1 MMKKVLYAFLI
12 ALSIASCSTADNKWK
27 IVPDETRIS
36 EKSAILQSLSPN
48 STKKRP
54 NIVLIVADD
63 LGKYELSAYGA
74 AHIETPNI
82 DAIGKN
88 GIRFKDAYVTAPVCA
103 PSRAAILT
111 GKYQQRY
118 GFETQPMEFYPN
130 KLQYAAGKKA
140 KRLGDWTISTP
151 PSYPHPEELEH
162 QGIPEDELNLAE
174 ILKASGYSTGIIGKW
189 HLGHGNEHLPNNRGF
204 DYQYGFYGAFS
215 LYTPEQETSG
225 YVNHI
230 QDDFSA
236 KHQWDMKR
244 KHNAAIRENNEIIEE
259 KDYLTFALRDRAKS
273 YISEHKDSS
282 FFLYLSFNAP
292 HVPFQAPQ
300 RYYDQFPHVK
310 DKNKRVYLAMIKALD
325 DAIGDVMNEL
335 KTQGIEE
342 NTIVYFISDNGGA
355 AYTGA
360 TDNGPFKGG
369 KITHFEGGVNVPF
382 MMQWKGH
389 LPENTVYTYPVSAM
403 DIFATTIAACQVDV
417 PAALPNN
424 RKWDGVDLLPFI
436 SGEKS
441 SEPHQKIYWRTD
453 HIRAIRYQK
462 WKLIMSTRDNWLHLY
477 NLENDL
483 SEEIDLSTLN
493 PEEKAK
499 LLQFF
504 EEWNDELPQDYLWP
518 RIMDRK
524 FIIGDKTYYFPA

>member
-1 MMKKVLYAFLI
+1 MKRKVRYSFLI
-12 ALSIASCSTADNKWK
+12 ILVVAGCMSTADDKWE
-27 IVPDETRIS
+27 ITPDEKGIQAKK
-36 EKSAILQSLSPN
+36 EILQSLKQKS
-48 STKKRP
+48 SSERP
-54 NIVLIVADD
+54 NIILIVADD
-63 LGKYELSAYGA
+63 LGKYEVSGYGA
-74 AHIETPNI
+74 THIQTPNI
-82 DAIGKN
+82 DAIGEN
-88 GIRFKDAYVTAPVCA
+88 GIRFKDTYVTAPICA
-103 PSRAAILT
+103 PSRAGILT

-130 KLQYAAGKKA
+130 KMQYSLGKKA

-151 PSYPHPEELEH
+151 PSYPHPEEIER
-162 QGIPEDELNLAE
+162 QGIPRDQINLAE

-189 HLGHGNEHLPNNRGF
+189 HLGHGNEHIPNNRGF

-215 LYTPEQETSG
+215 IYTPEQKTPG

-230 QDDFSA
+230 QDDMSA

-244 KHNAAIRENNEIIEE
+244 KRNAAIRENNEVVQED
-259 KDYLTFALRDRAKS
+259 DYLTFAIRDKAKS
-273 YISEHKDSS
+273 FIADRKDSN

-300 RYYDQFPHVK
+300 NYYDQFSYIK

-325 DAIGDVMNEL
+325 DAIGDVMTEL
-335 KTQGIEE
+335 KAQGLEE

-355 AYTGA
+355 SYTGA
-360 TDNGPFKGG
+360 TENGPFKGG

-389 LPENTVYTYPVSAM
+389 LPENLVYNYPVSAL
-403 DIFATTIAACQVDV
+403 DIFATTIAACKVDLTNV
-417 PAALPNN
+417 HES
-424 RKWDGVDLLPFI
+424 DGVNLLPFV
-436 SGEKS
+436 SGDANN
-441 SEPHQKIYWRTD
+441 EPHEKIYWRTD
-453 HIRAIRYQK
+453 HIRAIRYKK

-483 SEEIDLSTLN
+483 SEEIDLSELN
-493 PEEKAK
+493 SEEKAK

-504 EEWNDELPQDYLWP
+504 EEWNAELPQDFLWP